1 LGSSRL
7 SRIAPG
13 FSRGYIN
20 LHKRGSWGL
29 LKSQRIHQRRG
40 TRTQEEEHILED
52 FYYGEGN
59 LWCEGVALPEIAEN
73 VGTPTY
79 VYSHAALERAYEELD
94 EAFSGLDHLVCYAVK
109 ANGNL
114 AVLRALA
121 SFGAGADIVSGG
133 ELYRAMKA
141 GFDPKKVVFAGVGK
155 TEDELMAGLG
165 ERILLFNVESA
176 SELEHLEHL
185 AARHGK
191 RARVSLRVNPD
202 VDPGTHAHVAT
213 GQGSSK
219 FGIPVDEALTLAER
233 VGEYRYVDL
242 IGVHQHIGSQITK
255 LAPYAEAVEKSAGL
269 VSELQRRGFDIK
281 YFNMGGGLG
290 IRYKDEEVPTPRKLV
305 DAVRPALE
313 ATGAKILCEMG
324 RYIAGNAGVLLTR
337 VIYRKK
343 SGDKSFLV
351 ADAGMNDL
359 LRPSLYEAHHEVR
372 PVKESVA
379 TAPADLV
386 GPVCESGDYLARDRD
401 LPDVA
406 EGDLLAL
413 LGAGAYGFAMA
424 SNYNS
429 RPRPA
434 EVLVHGSRWAVVR
447 ERESYAD
454 LVKGEL
460 IPAFL

>member
-1 LGSSRL
+1 MDG
-7 SRIAPG
+7 
-13 FSRGYIN
+13 
-20 LHKRGSWGL
+20 
-29 LKSQRIHQRRG
+29 
-40 TRTQEEEHILED
+40 
-52 FYYGEGN
+52 FYYGEGS
-59 LWCEGVALPEIAEN
+59 LRCEDVALPEIAES

-79 VYSHAALERAYEELD
+79 VYSHTALEKAYRELD

-176 SELEHLEHL
+176 SELEHLERF
-185 AARHGK
+185 ARRHGK

-202 VDPGTHAHVAT
+202 VDPGTHAHVST

-219 FGIPVDEALTLAER
+219 FGIPVSEALTLAER
-233 VGEYRYVDL
+233 MEEYRFVEL

-255 LAPYAEAVEKSAGL
+255 LAPYAEAVEKCAGL
-269 VSELQRRGFDIK
+269 VVELKRRGFDIK
-281 YFNMGGGLG
+281 YFNIGGGLG
-290 IRYKDEEVPTPRKLV
+290 IRYKDEEVPTPRELV

-313 ATGAKILCEMG
+313 TTGAKILCEMG
-324 RYIAGNAGVLLTR
+324 RYIAGNAGVLLTH
-337 VIYRKK
+337 VVYRKK
-343 SGDKSFLV
+343 SGSKSFLV

-359 LRPSLYEAHHEVR
+359 LRPSLYDAHHEVR
-372 PVKESVA
+372 PVRESAA

-386 GPVCESGDYLARDRD
+386 GPVCESGDYLAKDRD
-401 LPDVA
+401 LPDAA

-413 LGAGAYGFAMA
+413 MGAGAYGFSMA

-434 EVLVHGSRWAVVR
+434 EILVRGDRWAVVR
-447 ERESYAD
+447 ERETYAD

-460 IPAFL
+460 IPAFS

>member
-1 LGSSRL
+1 LDG
-7 SRIAPG
+7 
-13 FSRGYIN
+13 
-20 LHKRGSWGL
+20 
-29 LKSQRIHQRRG
+29 
-40 TRTQEEEHILED
+40 
-52 FYYGEGN
+52 FYYGEGD
-59 LWCEGVALPEIAEN
+59 LRCEDVPLSEIAEN

-79 VYSHAALERAYEELD
+79 VYSHGTLERAYGELD

-114 AVLRALA
+114 AVLRTLA

-133 ELYRAMKA
+133 ELYRAMRA

-165 ERILLFNVESA
+165 ERILLFNVESP
-176 SELEHLEHL
+176 SELEHLERL
-185 AARHGK
+185 ATRHGK
-191 RARVSLRVNPD
+191 RARVSLRINPD

-219 FGIPVDEALTLAER
+219 FGISVDEALALAER
-233 VGEYRYVDL
+233 MREYRSVDL

-255 LAPYAEAVEKSAGL
+255 LTPYAEAVEKSAAL
-269 VSELQRRGFDIK
+269 VGELKRRGFDIK
-281 YFNMGGGLG
+281 YFNIGGGLG
-290 IRYKDEEVPTPRKLV
+290 IRYKDEEVPTPRELV
-305 DAVRPALE
+305 DSLRAALE
-313 ATGAKILCEMG
+313 AADAKILCEMG

-343 SGDKSFLV
+343 SGYKNFLV

-359 LRPSLYEAHHEVR
+359 LRPSLYEAHHEIR
-372 PVKESVA
+372 PVKEGVA
-379 TAPADLV
+379 MVPADLV
-386 GPVCESGDYLARDRD
+386 GPVCESGDYLAKDRD
-401 LPDVA
+401 LPDAA

-413 LGAGAYGFAMA
+413 MGAGAYGFSMA

-434 EVLVHGSRWAVVR
+434 EVLVRGDRWSVVR
-447 ERESYAD
+447 ERESHAD
-454 LVKGEL
+454 LIKGEL